1 MEILFIGV
9 IVVILAFILESNS
22 NSKKAQKKEEKKKN
36 FEEQRTTCTQIGK
49 LDDYYLYHDTSTE
62 DIFIWN
68 LLDDKICC
76 TIKHCK
82 YERIISAYPY
92 FLIFD
97 NENNKLHIINT
108 NESSTKSLNYN
119 DLISIEII
127 ENGEIIFKKSILRTI
142 GGAIAGGVIA
152 GGTGSVIGGLSGD
165 TKMQK
170 EIKSIIVKLLIRDI
184 KSSSIELKLESV
196 FRTENANEIKDCINV
211 IMDKIDKESYKE
223 PSLSITDELFK
234 LNKLKEQNIITE
246 EEFIQ
251 QKNKILNL

>member
-97 NENNKLHIINT
+97 NENHCCPEKFYHSVSCLGP
-108 NESSTKSLNYN
+108 SPS
-119 DLISIEII
+119 
-127 ENGEIIFKKSILRTI
+127 
-142 GGAIAGGVIA
+142 
-152 GGTGSVIGGLSGD
+152 GTLVVMSV
-165 TKMQK
+165 
-170 EIKSIIVKLLIRDI
+170 
-184 KSSSIELKLESV
+184 
-196 FRTENANEIKDCINV
+196 
-211 IMDKIDKESYKE
+211 
-223 PSLSITDELFK
+223 
-234 LNKLKEQNIITE
+234 
-246 EEFIQ
+246 
-251 QKNKILNL
+251 

>member
-1 MEILFIGV
+1 
-9 IVVILAFILESNS
+9 
-22 NSKKAQKKEEKKKN
+22 
-36 FEEQRTTCTQIGK
+36 
-49 LDDYYLYHDTSTE
+49 
-62 DIFIWN
+62 
-68 LLDDKICC
+68 
-76 TIKHCK
+76 
-82 YERIISAYPY
+82 
-92 FLIFD
+92 
-97 NENNKLHIINT
+97 
-108 NESSTKSLNYN
+108 
-119 DLISIEII
+119 
-127 ENGEIIFKKSILRTI
+127 
-142 GGAIAGGVIA
+142 
-152 GGTGSVIGGLSGD
+152 
-165 TKMQK
+165 MQK